1 MPDDKL
7 TPEEIAR
14 IAAEGDAPS
23 PPRPMT
29 NIEKARAAKAL
40 KALERDRAALEEAA
54 SEPARLA
61 GLHNARPL
69 EPSDEELEEVGVDAS
84 AAVIEAPAGPL
95 VDETGE
101 VRLHPILSNED
112 VLAIRALARK
122 ELDAE
127 RRKNAKAALL
137 EQEKK
142 RLQQEE
148 GLVTADGVRNEM
160 VRITLDLAEHQPFLA
175 VNNTVY
181 YPGFPYKVPRH
192 VADQLREMQSR
203 GWNHQNEVEGK
214 GMRERFRRPYNTGL
228 SPLAGT
234 TGAPAYAKMA
244 ASMGAAQ

>member
-1 MPDDKL
+1 MPNDNL
-7 TPEEIAR
+7 TPAEIAR
-14 IAAEGDAPS
+14 IAAEGDAPA
-23 PPRPMT
+23 PPRPMS

-40 KALERDRAALEEAA
+40 KAAERERAVQSAGTVVTEA
-54 SEPARLA
+54 ARLA

-69 EPSDEELEEVGVDAS
+69 EPTDEELEEVGVDAQ
-84 AAVIEAPAGPL
+84 AAVIEAPSGAL
-95 VDETGE
+95 VDEAGE
-101 VRLHPILSNED
+101 VRLHPILSNEE
-112 VLAIRALARK
+112 VLAVRALARK

-127 RRKNAKAALL
+127 RRKNAKVALL
-137 EQEKK
+137 EQEKR

-203 GWNHQNEVEGK
+203 GWAHQNEIEGK

-228 SPLAGT
+228 SPIAGLSN
-234 TGAPAYAKMA
+234 APRTNA
-244 ASMGAAQ
+244 GVAAQ

>member
-1 MPDDKL
+1 MSDDKL

-14 IAAEGDAPS
+14 IAAESDAPT

-40 KALERDRAALEEAA
+40 KAAERAKDDALRPAEDAA
-54 SEPARLA
+54 RIA
-61 GLHNARPL
+61 GLHSARPL
-69 EPSDEELEEVGVDAS
+69 EPSDEELEEVGVDPR
-84 AAVIEAPAGPL
+84 AAEIAAPAGPV
-95 VDETGE
+95 VDESGE
-101 VRLHPILSNED
+101 VRLHPILSNDE
-112 VLAIRALARK
+112 VLAIRSLARK

-127 RRKNAKAALL
+127 RRKNAKVALL

-148 GLVTADGVRNEM
+148 GLVTADGVRNEV
-160 VRITLDLAEHQPFLA
+160 VRITLDLAEHMPFLA

-214 GMRERFRRPYNTGL
+214 SLKDRFRRPYNTGL
-228 SPLAGT
+228 SPIGGVTRAPVTNAGT
-234 TGAPAYAKMA
+234 
-244 ASMGAAQ
+244 AAQ